1 MKKVLVP
8 IETVRTS
15 LGEEAAKRLMDVVD
29 PVPSVLAEGA
39 RRYVRGVP
47 GDRVRRLRDRAA
59 FAAVMVRLV
68 EQDEDVRRRI
78 IAYIDKI
85 QRARRA
91 DARPRKRTG
100 GRRTVR
106 S

>member
-15 LGEEAAKRLMDVVD
+15 LGDDAAKRLLDVVD
-29 PVPSVLAEGA
+29 PVPTALAEGA

-59 FAAVMVRLV
+59 FAAIMVRLV
-68 EQDEDVRRRI
+68 EQDDDLRRRI
-78 IAYIDKI
+78 ISYIDKLET
-85 QRARRA
+85 ARRQNV
-91 DARPRKRTG
+91 ARPR
-100 GRRTVR
+100 RRAAR
-106 S
+106 R